1 MVPNSPAWLEYWMRQ
16 FELMGTGEPHVRFT
30 LEAARAVMNAIPDDA
45 YEDGA
50 ERHLVPAG
58 GQRGLERWE

>member
-1 MVPNSPAWLEYWMRQ
+1 MRQ